1 MRKWHFILSLIMIL
15 ISFTGC
21 SNSDEYNTGKIQLK
35 LAVFEDNSSVAEQV
49 KLFNETNSSYEIIIE
64 KYERSTVSSED
75 GILQIQREIVS
86 GTGPDIINY
95 GCQYSTSDIVGEYT
109 EDLTSFLDNNTSGTD
124 SYFQNILQSFHYND
138 GLYAIPIDFTLNTFV
153 GNSTLLQGVS
163 KWDISQMMWLYDIQ
177 EENILLYPGQTQRDV
192 FGTILTGC
200 METFIDWEKGICIYD
215 SEEFGDILRFSKQF
229 PEKLLITEEYS
240 SQELFMNDQ
249 AMVLPCY
256 LENVYDVAKNELIFG
271 SQNVVY
277 VGFPMENGSGTLI
290 NPGDVM
296 LAINSMS
303 KHKEQAWEFISQF
316 LSADYQQKLTH
327 SFPIRKDIFEDII
340 NEGLTV
346 SNEPRE
352 SLYFEG
358 EKPLYIYNISE
369 EQSLALNELISN
381 ASYASTIDY
390 NIYNIIMEEA
400 EAYWSN
406 TKTLHE
412 TQDIIQNRIS
422 LYISEKK

>member
-1 MRKWHFILSLIMIL
+1 
-15 ISFTGC
+15 
-21 SNSDEYNTGKIQLK
+21 
-35 LAVFEDNSSVAEQV
+35 
-49 KLFNETNSSYEIIIE
+49 
-64 KYERSTVSSED
+64 
-75 GILQIQREIVS
+75 
-86 GTGPDIINY
+86 
-95 GCQYSTSDIVGEYT
+95 
-109 EDLTSFLDNNTSGTD
+109 
-124 SYFQNILQSFHYND
+124 
-138 GLYAIPIDFTLNTFV
+138 
-153 GNSTLLQGVS
+153 
-163 KWDISQMMWLYDIQ
+163 
-177 EENILLYPGQTQRDV
+177 
-192 FGTILTGC
+192 
-200 METFIDWEKGICIYD
+200 
-215 SEEFGDILRFSKQF
+215 
-229 PEKLLITEEYS
+229 
-240 SQELFMNDQ
+240 
-249 AMVLPCY
+249 
-256 LENVYDVAKNELIFG
+256 
-271 SQNVVY
+271 
-277 VGFPMENGSGTLI
+277 
-290 NPGDVM
+290 
-296 LAINSMS
+296 MS